1 MKVKEL
7 IDYLSQIDGDIEVGT
22 QDRDAGGDYST
33 YSKLEGNVEDWIRAG
48 EAHKDKS
55 LIVLW

>member
-33 YSKLEGNVEDWIRAG
+33 YSELEGDLEDWIKSG